1 MLRNSLLKNKPTGQR
16 SRRWL
21 SWLFTGIL
29 VFGLSIGLDQAMG
42 SELVADGSD
51 FQWDLP
57 SWMPKPV
64 VPDDNPM
71 SAAKV
76 ELGRHLFYEPRLSVT
91 SDFSCAT
98 CHVQSLAF
106 TDGKKTSPGATG
118 DFHRLNSMSLTNVA
132 YNSVQTWAN
141 PLMLHLEQQM
151 LVPLFGEDP
160 VELGMA
166 GKEVELLD
174 SLKNDPEYLARFE
187 AAFGE
192 DDDPVS
198 IRNVTQAIAAF
209 ERTLLSFNS
218 PYDRYRYGG
227 DKSAISD
234 SAKRGEALF
243 TSERME
249 CFHCHG
255 GLNFSD
261 SARHER
267 SGFTEIAFHN
277 TGLYNLD
284 AKGAYPPGNTG
295 VAEVTLDPQDMGHFR
310 APTLRNIELTAPYMH
325 DGSIA
330 TLSEVID
337 HYAAGGRTITE
348 GPNAG
353 IGSENPLKSSFIA
366 GFSITESERQDLIA
380 FLESLTDETFIT
392 NPALSD
398 PN

>member
-1 MLRNSLLKNKPTGQR
+1 
-16 SRRWL
+16 
-21 SWLFTGIL
+21 
-29 VFGLSIGLDQAMG
+29 MG
-42 SELVADGSD
+42 AELVASGSDD

-57 SWMPKPV
+57 SWLPKPV

-76 ELGRHLFYEPRLSVT
+76 ELGRRLFYEPRLSAT

-98 CHVQSLAF
+98 CHIQSLAF

-118 DFHRLNSMSLTNVA
+118 NFHRLNSMSLTNVA

-141 PLMLHLEQQM
+141 PLMQHLEQQM

-166 GKEVELLD
+166 GKEAELLD
-174 SLKNDPEYLARFE
+174 SLKNDPEYLAQFE
-187 AAFGE
+187 ATFSE
-192 DDDPVS
+192 DDSVS
-198 IRNVTQAIAAF
+198 VRNVTRAIAAF
-209 ERTLLSFNS
+209 ERTLVSFNS
-218 PYDRYRYGG
+218 PYDQYRYGG
-227 DKSAISD
+227 DRTAISE

-267 SGFTEIAFHN
+267 SGFIEIAFHN
-277 TGLYNLD
+277 TGLYNID
-284 AKGAYPPGNTG
+284 GNGAYPSGNTG
-295 VAEVTLDPQDMGHFR
+295 VAEVTLDPSDMGHFR

-337 HYAAGGRTITE
+337 HYAAGGRTILE

-353 IGSENPLKSSFIA
+353 VGSENPLKSSFVA
-366 GFSITESERQDLIA
+366 GFSITEAEKQDLIA
-380 FLESLTDETFIT
+380 FLESLTDETFVT

-398 PN
+398 PNVRNEAH